1 MNYKNSRI
9 PNTFL
14 CKFVSNKHL
23 LTLTA
28 MAFTSFLRLKLIFL
42 LSFGFVPP
50 GFAQIYQAKPVVA
63 LLGAMDEEIELLRQS
78 LQKPKIKVI
87 HGITFYQGKIGR
99 HRVVIVKT
107 GIGKVNATMTAAFLL
122 QKFRP
127 ERVIFTGIA
136 GGVNPDL
143 RPGDIVIG
151 LQTLQYDFGQF
162 TNEGLQT
169 GKTRNPIN
177 RELNPLFFQADSL
190 LLATAQSAAQT
201 TEFKKM
207 GNQINPP
214 HIIIGTIVTGDL
226 FVTSETKV
234 NELRTKFN
242 ADATEMEGAAVAQLC
257 WQQQVPCL
265 ILRSMSDKA
274 DSKARESIDNFK
286 KTASYNSAHLL
297 INMLSKLPD

>member
-1 MNYKNSRI
+1 
-9 PNTFL
+9 
-14 CKFVSNKHL
+14 
-23 LTLTA
+23 
-28 MAFTSFLRLKLIFL
+28 MAFTSFLRWKLIFI
-42 LSFGFVPP
+42 LSLCFILP
-50 GFAQIYQAKPVVA
+50 GFAQIYHPKPVTA
-63 LLGAMDEEIELLRQS
+63 LLGAMDEEIELLRQT
-78 LQKPKIKVI
+78 LQKSKVKVV

-122 QKFRP
+122 QRFRP

-136 GGVNPDL
+136 GGIHPDL
-143 RPGDIVIG
+143 NPGDIVIG
-151 LQTLQYDFGQF
+151 QQTLQYDFGQF

-177 RELNPLFFQADSL
+177 RELNPLFFPADSL
-190 LLATAQSAAQT
+190 LLITAQAAAQT

-207 GNQINPP
+207 ENQAKAPR
-214 HIIIGTIVTGDL
+214 IITGTIVTGDL

-234 NELRTKFN
+234 NELRMRFN

-274 DSKARESIDNFK
+274 DSKARESVDNFK
-286 KTASYNSAHLL
+286 KTASYNSARLL

>member
-1 MNYKNSRI
+1 MVFN
-9 PNTFL
+9 
-14 CKFVSNKHL
+14 
-23 LTLTA
+23 
-28 MAFTSFLRLKLIFL
+28 SFLRQKLIIL
-42 LSFGFVPP
+42 LIIAPFMA
-50 GFAQIYQAKPVVA
+50 GFAQIYPHKPVTA
-63 LLGAMDEEIELLRQS
+63 LLGAMDEEIELLRNS
-78 LQKPKIKVI
+78 LQKPKIKMV
-87 HGITFYQGKIGR
+87 HGIPFYYGKIGK

-122 QKFRP
+122 QKFHP

-136 GGVNPDL
+136 GGLHPDL
-143 RPGDIVIG
+143 NPGDIVIG
-151 LQTLQYDFGQF
+151 KQTLQYDFGQF

-190 LLATAQSAAQT
+190 LLVAAQSAAKT
-201 TEFKKM
+201 TDFQKLA
-207 GNQINPP
+207 NQAKLPY
-214 HIIIGTIVTGDL
+214 IITGTIVTGDL

-234 NELRTKFN
+234 HDLRKQFN

-265 ILRSMSDKA
+265 VIRSMSDKA
-274 DSKARESIDNFK
+274 DSKARESIDSFK

-297 INMLSKLPD
+297 LNMLSKLPD